1 MSSGSE
7 PVLKHLLHSQVSC
20 LGLHGARSA
29 GHHPLHKCRINYFLS
44 RTTKFLCISALLSHS
59 INKHGNLLSSSE
71 QHRKESQVGSST
83 PREGTSQQRGQPEG
97 LSQVP
102 RTGIPPVNPNRH
114 VPRDR
119 TGMVQIQLE
128 SALRDEQGQWHG
140 RLGGEGCCS
149 CWRTPLTHPSLR
161 LGRRQVKYLLCLKVL
176 LLSQSVF
183 QRLVVWGQTRHF
195 GELPFVWKTEG
206 RRTGKHN
213 AGWRNLE
220 KGSSIFIVLYTATL
234 DWCGDLIRC
243 WIMQPFPQTY
253 YRINF
258 GPLNV
263 ARLADLRLSL

>member
-1 MSSGSE
+1 MSQCS
-7 PVLKHLLHSQVSC
+7 
-20 LGLHGARSA
+20 
-29 GHHPLHKCRINYFLS
+29 
-44 RTTKFLCISALLSHS
+44 S
-59 INKHGNLLSSSE
+59 IC
-71 QHRKESQVGSST
+71 ST
-83 PREGTSQQRGQPEG
+83 PRWAALGYTVPGRQGTIPFTSAESTIFYHGQQNFCVLVHYSATALINTVICSHLQSGIGRNHRWALPRLVKALPSKEDNPEG

-102 RTGIPPVNPNRH
+102 RAGIPLVNPNWY

-119 TGMVQIQLE
+119 TGMVQIQLG
-128 SALRDEQGQWHG
+128 SALQDEQGEWHG
-140 RLGGEGCCS
+140 RVGGEGCCS
-149 CWRTPLTHPSLR
+149 CWVTPLTHPT
-161 LGRRQVKYLLCLKVL
+161 LGLERRQVKHLLCLKVL

-253 YRINF
+253 YHINF

>member
-1 MSSGSE
+1 MCSTPRWAALGSTVPGLQGTIPFTSAESTIFYHGQQNFCVLVRYSATALINTVICTHLQSGI
-7 PVLKHLLHSQVSC
+7 
-20 LGLHGARSA
+20 G
-29 GHHPLHKCRINYFLS
+29 
-44 RTTKFLCISALLSHS
+44 
-59 INKHGNLLSSSE
+59 
-71 QHRKESQVGSST
+71 RKKQVGSST

-102 RTGIPPVNPNRH
+102 RTGIPLVNPNRH

-128 SALRDEQGQWHG
+128 SALQDEQGQWHG

-161 LGRRQVKYLLCLKVL
+161 LERRQVKYLLCLKVL

-220 KGSSIFIVLYTATL
+220 KGSRIFIVLYTATL
-234 DWCGDLIRC
+234 DWCGDLLRC